1 MRPRLFSL
9 AVCAALLQM
18 LATLPARAD
27 SINFADYEGTPVYL
41 TVSAYPS
48 PQEIST
54 QTAQTGPDKGDQFYI
69 GLTQGIFTVG
79 GAVDPSTGLVAGGTA
94 SSMFYMYCVDF
105 NDAITV
111 PTSYLVNVQSL
122 MAGSFT
128 GDPILGETLA
138 TLQLQMTLGAGF
150 GVTPSGNASADSD
163 IQEDIWNLSSPG
175 AFAPDINNMMSSDL
189 TNAEATAVGGDFS
202 SAFLLD
208 TTDEP
213 GQQAFMPVDTTFT
226 STTDVPAATPE
237 PATFGL
243 VVLALAGLGI
253 AARRKKAAGR
263 V

>member
-1 MRPRLFSL
+1 MRQRLFSL
-9 AVCAALLQM
+9 AVGAALLQT
-18 LATLPARAD
+18 LVTLPARAD

-41 TVSAYPS
+41 TVSPYPS

-54 QTAQTGPDKGDQFYI
+54 QTAQTGPDKGDQFYV
-69 GLTQGIFTVG
+69 GLTQGIITVG
-79 GAVDPSTGLVAGGTA
+79 GAVDSSTGLVEGGTA

-128 GDPILGETLA
+128 SDPILGESLA

-150 GVTPSGNASADSD
+150 GFTPSGNASADSD
-163 IQEDIWNLSSPG
+163 IQEDIWNLSSAG
-175 AFAPDINNMMSSDL
+175 AFAPAINNMSSDL
-189 TNAEATAVGGDFS
+189 TNAEAAAVGGDFS
-202 SAFLLD
+202 NAFLLD

-226 STTDVPAATPE
+226 STTDVPPATPE
-237 PATFGL
+237 PATSGL
-243 VVLALAGLGI
+243 MVLALAGLGV

-263 V
+263 A